1 MTRWFTVTITVRVS
15 QYWSQYNT
23 CNTISYIESLSLCLP
38 VMSGAVRADIDN
50 KVRVKC
56 EQVHQLCSKQQIYQT
71 PPPPQT
77 AEHSWEN
84 SDRGLPDIIVV
95 INGVWPAVPGGMAE
109 ISAALSVEAWY
120 CRQSCIENS
129 RYWGGWIWLWLGCLV
144 ISKSAE
150 ESLTWLGEMS
160 KQLTGDLGGAELSA
174 GNGNIDWFDVWLK
187 LFISLFI
194 AIHLFLFRYVIV
206 LLGAWL
212 NNANAQG
219 LIWYKLCT

>member
-1 MTRWFTVTITVRVS
+1 MTRWFTVTIAVRVS

-160 KQLTGDLGGAELSA
+160 KQLTGDLGEQNCLPVMGILIGLMS
-174 GNGNIDWFDVWLK
+174 DWNF
-187 LFISLFI
+187 
-194 AIHLFLFRYVIV
+194 LFLC
-206 LLGAWL
+206 LLQSTFSFSGML
-212 NNANAQG
+212 LFYLEPG
-219 LIWYKLCT
+219 